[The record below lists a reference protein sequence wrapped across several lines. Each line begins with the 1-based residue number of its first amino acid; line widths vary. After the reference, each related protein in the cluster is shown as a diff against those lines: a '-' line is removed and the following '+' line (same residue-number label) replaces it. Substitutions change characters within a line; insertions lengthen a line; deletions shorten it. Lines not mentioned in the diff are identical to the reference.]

1 MQLEH
6 PFTCIVAGPTGCGK
20 TSLVTDIILQDGIY
34 PRPKQVFW
42 LYSIDQ
48 PLYKKANKRILYE
61 QGLPDDLEER
71 IDGKQPI
78 LVVLDDLMT
87 VVHSNERLTNM
98 FTVGS
103 HHKNLSVIFITHNLF
118 HKGKEIRNISLN
130 THYIIL
136 FKNPRD
142 RRQIQSLAQQV
153 QPGNTRFVVQA
164 FEDATHDAHGYLL
177 FDLKQTT
184 AERLRLRTNI
194 LPSDVTIVY
203 I

>member
-20 TSLVTDIILQDGIY
+20 TSLITDIILQDGIY

-103 HHKNLSVIFITHNLF
+103 HHRNLSVIFITHNLF